1 MIKLTYDSSEYTF
14 DNNLWLGED
23 GEVGSELSAKL
34 STIASESG
42 ASLVSSQTL
51 SKTVDTQSKSST
63 KKKKIRIFEN

>member
-23 GEVGSELSAKL
+23 GEVSSELSAKL

-42 ASLVSSQTL
+42 ASLVSGQTA
-51 SKTVDTQSKSST
+51 SKTVDTQSNSST

>member
-23 GEVGSELSAKL
+23 GEVSSELSAKL

-42 ASLVSSQTL
+42 ASLVSGQTA